1 MELAQMEITQTQ
13 IRTHTPRN
21 SPLIRALARAFTRTS
36 TLAAARLKAFWRS
49 GIWRSSIWTSL
60 VRRAGSKRKTLTV
73 RETAALGDR
82 RFVCVIQFERQ
93 RFLIGSSPSS
103 VTLLSQLPD
112 ESAGAEV
119 TAEVNGEK
127 NREHSREESRGKN

>member
-1 MELAQMEITQTQ
+1 MEPAQMEITQTQ
-13 IRTHTPRN
+13 IRTHTPPN
-21 SPLIRALARAFTRTS
+21 SPLVRALVRAFTCAS

-49 GIWRSSIWTSL
+49 VIWTSL
-60 VRRAGSKRKTLTV
+60 VRRAGSKRKTLSV